1 MLRAQKCLGEGKL
14 ELIRALLPLLHRE
27 PTLSGLNG
35 IELLADY
42 ILQAPLLGGL
52 ADLSTHDTTPQ

>member
-1 MLRAQKCLGEGKL
+1 MLRAQKRLSEGKL
-14 ELIRALLPLLHRE
+14 ELLRALLSLLHRE

-35 IELLADY
+35 IELLADD
-42 ILQAPLLGGL
+42 ILQTPLLGGL